1 MNNKFIKNRTNYI
14 FYNLLLFN
22 NMLKKY
28 LTYAF
33 FLLAPLSAMG
43 QEKLQEFE
51 VSDTLTLKES
61 IRIGLENNRTLK
73 KAILDEEKAKYQRN
87 EIRGAG
93 LPQFSA
99 YGQYNNFLDVFPQA
113 VPGGIFGGDP
123 SEIQVISLGVPQSLK
138 AGFELNQLIFSNS
151 YLIGLKAAK
160 TGEEFYRIL
169 AEQTEED
176 VIHEISMNFL
186 GVIQLEL
193 QKENL
198 LANIDQLESLEKI
211 LQSQYDNDLARKVDL
226 NRVKVNLTSIKS
238 ELENLE
244 IAIYQQEGYLKLL
257 MGIPVDTQINLDQ
270 SVADMN
276 QKVKDFQIQDFNIF
290 DRKDIQVLGVQ
301 EQLYEYEYKNIKA
314 AHQPQLV
321 GFADFNK
328 NAFSSDFD
336 FLSQGKVWYQGFLI
350 GLKLQIPIFDGMQ
363 TKYKAAQSK
372 VAAQQLGLD
381 RLQAEDAAELE
392 YKNALNKYYNSLNT
406 LASLDSNLDLANDV
420 FEETTLL
427 YKEGLSPLTDLLDSE
442 TTQRE
447 AQANYNN
454 QIIQVRIAQLEILN
468 SSGKIKNLL
477 L

>member
-1 MNNKFIKNRTNYI
+1 
-14 FYNLLLFN
+14 
-22 NMLKKY
+22 MLKNY
-28 LTYAF
+28 LTYAL
-33 FLLAPLSAMG
+33 FLLAPVMAMG
-43 QEKLQEFE
+43 QESSLET
-51 VSDTLTLKES
+51 SIPDTLTLKES
-61 IRIGLENNRTLK
+61 IQIGLENNRTLK

-123 SEIQVISLGVPQSLK
+123 NEIQVISLGVPQSLK

-160 TGEEFYRIL
+160 TGEEFYSIL
-169 AEQTEED
+169 AEQSEEN
-176 VIHEISMNFL
+176 VIHEISLNYL

-193 QKENL
+193 QRENL
-198 LANIDQLESLEKI
+198 LANIDQLKSLEKI
-211 LQSQYDNDLARKVDL
+211 LQSQYENDLARKVDL
-226 NRVKVNLTSIKS
+226 NRVKVNLTSIQS

-257 MGIPVDTQINLDQ
+257 MGIPVDTEINLDQ

-276 QKVKDFQIQDFNIF
+276 QQVQDFQVQDFNIF

-301 EQLYEYEYKNIKA
+301 EKLYEYEYKNIKA

-328 NAFSSDFD
+328 NAFSQDFD
-336 FLSQGKVWYQGFLI
+336 FVSQNKVWYQGFLI

-372 VAAQQLGLD
+372 VSAQQLNLD
-381 RLQAEDAAELE
+381 KLQAEDAAELE
-392 YKNALNKYYNSLNT
+392 YKNALNKYYNSLST
-406 LASLDSNLDLANDV
+406 LESLDGNLDLANDV

-468 SSGKIKNLL
+468 STGKITNLL

>member
-1 MNNKFIKNRTNYI
+1 
-14 FYNLLLFN
+14 
-22 NMLKKY
+22 MLKKY

-33 FLLAPLSAMG
+33 FLLAPAMAFA
-43 QEKLQEFE
+43 QESMQEF
-51 VSDTLTLKES
+51 VLPDTLTLKES
-61 IRIGLENNRTLK
+61 IQIGLENNRTLK

-123 SEIQVISLGVPQSLK
+123 NEIQVISLGVPQSLK

-160 TGEEFYRIL
+160 TGEEFYRIM
-169 AEQTEED
+169 AKQSEED
-176 VIHEISMNFL
+176 VIHEVSMNYL

-198 LANIDQLESLEKI
+198 RANIEQLESLEKI

-226 NRVKVNLTSIKS
+226 NRVKVNLTTIRS
-238 ELENLE
+238 EEENLD
-244 IAIYQQEGYLKLL
+244 IAINQQEGYLKLL
-257 MGIPVDTQINLDQ
+257 MGIPVDTEITLDQ
-270 SVADMN
+270 SVADMD

-328 NAFSSDFD
+328 NAFSQDFD
-336 FLSQGKVWYQGFLI
+336 FLSQNKVWFQGFLI

-372 VAAQQLGLD
+372 VAAKQLNLD

-392 YKNALNKYYNSLNT
+392 YNNAINKYYNSLST
-406 LASLDSNLDLANDV
+406 LKSLDSNLDLADDV
-420 FEETTLL
+420 MRETTLL
-427 YKEGLSPLTDLLDSE
+427 YKEGLSPLTDLLDAE
-442 TTQRE
+442 TTHRE

-468 SSGKIKNLL
+468 SSGKISNLL

>member
-1 MNNKFIKNRTNYI
+1 MAT
-14 FYNLLLFN
+14 
-22 NMLKKY
+22 
-28 LTYAF
+28 
-33 FLLAPLSAMG
+33 G
-43 QEKLQEFE
+43 QEQAQEFILP
-51 VSDTLTLKES
+51 DTLTLKQS
-61 IRIGLENNRTLK
+61 IQIGLENNRTLK
-73 KAILDEEKAKYQRN
+73 KAILDEEKATYQRN

-99 YGQYNNFLDVFPQA
+99 YGQYNNFIDVFPQA

-123 SEIQVISLGVPQSLK
+123 NEIQVISLGVPQSLK

-169 AEQTEED
+169 AQQSEEN

-198 LANIDQLESLEKI
+198 QANIDQLESLQKI
-211 LQSQYDNDLARKVDL
+211 LQAQYENDLARKVDL

-244 IAIYQQEGYLKLL
+244 IGIYQREGYLKLL
-257 MGIPVDTQINLDQ
+257 MGIPVDTEINLDQ
-270 SVADMN
+270 TVADMD
-276 QKVKDFQIQDFNIF
+276 QKVKDFQVENFNIF

-328 NAFSSDFD
+328 NAFSEDFN
-336 FLSQGKVWYQGFLI
+336 FLSQNKVWYQGFLI

-372 VAAQQLGLD
+372 VAAQQLNLD

-392 YKNALNKYYNSLNT
+392 YKNAVNKYYNSLST
-406 LASLDSNLDLANDV
+406 LSSLDSNLDLADDV
-420 FEETTLL
+420 FKETTLL
-427 YKEGLSPLTDLLDSE
+427 YKEGLSPLTDLLDAE
-442 TTQRE
+442 TTHRE

>member
-1 MNNKFIKNRTNYI
+1 
-14 FYNLLLFN
+14 
-22 NMLKKY
+22 MLKKY

-33 FLLAPLSAMG
+33 FLLAPAMAIG
-43 QEKLQEFE
+43 QENRQEFNLP
-51 VSDTLTLKES
+51 DTLTLKES
-61 IRIGLENNRTLK
+61 IQIGLENNRTLK

-123 SEIQVISLGVPQSLK
+123 NDIQVISLGVPQSLK

-169 AEQTEED
+169 AEQSEEN
-176 VIHEISMNFL
+176 VIHEISMNYL

-211 LQSQYDNDLARKVDL
+211 LQAQYENDLARKVDL
-226 NRVKVNLTSIKS
+226 NRVKVNLTSIKA
-238 ELENLE
+238 EQENLD
-244 IAIYQQEGYLKLL
+244 IAIFQQEGYLKLL
-257 MGIPVDTQINLDQ
+257 MGIPVDTEINLDQ
-270 SVADMN
+270 SVADMD
-276 QKVKDFQIQDFNIF
+276 QKIKDFEVSDFNIF
-290 DRKDIQVLGVQ
+290 DRKDIQVLSVQ

-314 AHQPQLV
+314 ANQPQLV

-328 NAFSSDFD
+328 NAFSQNFD
-336 FLSQGKVWYQGFLI
+336 FLTQNKTWYQGFLI
-350 GLKLQIPIFDGMQ
+350 GLRLEIPIFDGMQ
-363 TKYKAAQSK
+363 TKNKAAQSK
-372 VAAQQLGLD
+372 VNAQQLNLD
-381 RLQAEDAAELE
+381 RLQAEDAADLE
-392 YKNALNKYYNSLNT
+392 YKNAINKYYNSLNT
-406 LASLDSNLDLANDV
+406 LASLDSNLDLADDV
-420 FEETTLL
+420 MKETTLL
-427 YKEGLSPLTDLLDSE
+427 YREGLSPLTDLLDAE
-442 TTQRE
+442 TTQRQ

-468 SSGKIKNLL
+468 SSGKITNLL

>member
-1 MNNKFIKNRTNYI
+1 
-14 FYNLLLFN
+14 
-22 NMLKKY
+22 MLKKY

-33 FLLAPLSAMG
+33 FLLSPVVAMG
-43 QEKLQEFE
+43 QEVAQE
-51 VSDTLTLKES
+51 SILPATLTLKES
-61 IRIGLENNRTLK
+61 IQIGLENNRTLK

-99 YGQYNNFLDVFPQA
+99 YGQYSNFIDVFPQA

-123 SEIQVISLGVPQSLK
+123 SDIQVISLGVPQSLK

-169 AEQTEED
+169 AQQSEEN

-198 LANIDQLESLEKI
+198 QANIDQLESLEKI

-244 IAIYQQEGYLKLL
+244 IAIYQREGYLKLV
-257 MGIPVDTQINLDQ
+257 MGIPVDTEITLDQ
-270 SVADMN
+270 SVADMD
-276 QKVKDFQIQDFNIF
+276 QKVKDFLIQDFNIF

-328 NAFSSDFD
+328 NAFSQDFD
-336 FLSQGKVWYQGFLI
+336 FFSQNKLWYQGFLV

-372 VAAQQLGLD
+372 VAAKQLNLD

-392 YKNALNKYYNSLNT
+392 YKNALNKYYNSLST
-406 LASLDSNLDLANDV
+406 LSSLDSNLDLADDV
-420 FEETTLL
+420 YKETTLL
-427 YKEGLSPLTDLLDSE
+427 YKEGLSPLTDLLDAE

>member
-1 MNNKFIKNRTNYI
+1 
-14 FYNLLLFN
+14 
-22 NMLKKY
+22 MLKKY

-33 FLLAPLSAMG
+33 FLFAPLMAMG
-43 QEKLQEFE
+43 QEMVQEFDIP
-51 VSDTLTLKES
+51 DTLSLKES
-61 IRIGLENNRTLK
+61 IQIGLENNRTLK

-169 AEQTEED
+169 AEQSEED
-176 VIHEISMNFL
+176 VIHEISMNYL

-211 LQSQYDNDLARKVDL
+211 LQSQYENDLARKVDL

-244 IAIYQQEGYLKLL
+244 IGIYQQEGYLKLL
-257 MGIPVDTQINLDQ
+257 MGIPIDTEINLDQ
-270 SVADMN
+270 SVADMD
-276 QKVKDFQIQDFNIF
+276 QKIKNFQVQDFNIF

-301 EQLYEYEYKNIKA
+301 EKLYEYEYKNIKA

-328 NAFSSDFD
+328 NAFSQDFD
-336 FLSQGKVWYQGFLI
+336 FMSQGKVWYQGFLI

-372 VAAQQLGLD
+372 VTAQQLVLD

-442 TTQRE
+442 TTQRQ

-468 SSGKIKNLL
+468 STGKISNLL

>member
-1 MNNKFIKNRTNYI
+1 
-14 FYNLLLFN
+14 
-22 NMLKKY
+22 MLRNY
-28 LTYAF
+28 LTYAL
-33 FLLAPLSAMG
+33 FLLAPLTATG
-43 QEKLQEFE
+43 QETVQDFSL
-51 VSDTLTLKES
+51 SDTLTLKES
-61 IRIGLENNRTLK
+61 IHIGLENNRTLK

-99 YGQYNNFLDVFPQA
+99 YGQYSNFLDVFPQA

-123 SEIQVISLGVPQSLK
+123 NEIQVISLGVPQSLK

-169 AEQTEED
+169 AEQSEED
-176 VIHEISMNFL
+176 VIYEISMNYL

-198 LANIDQLESLEKI
+198 LANIDQLQSLQKI

-226 NRVKVNLTSIKS
+226 NRVKVNLTSIQS
-238 ELENLE
+238 ELENLD
-244 IAIYQQEGYLKLL
+244 IAIYQQESYLKLL
-257 MGIPVDTQINLDQ
+257 MGIPVDTEINLDQ
-270 SVADMN
+270 SVANMDE
-276 QKVKDFQIQDFNIF
+276 KVKDFQVQDFNIS

-301 EQLYEYEYKNIKA
+301 EKLYEYEYKNIKA

-328 NAFSSDFD
+328 NAFSQSFD
-336 FLSQGKVWYQGFLI
+336 FISEGKTWYQGFLI

-372 VAAQQLGLD
+372 VKAQQLNLD

-392 YKNALNKYYNSLNT
+392 YKNALNKYYNSLTT
-406 LASLDSNLDLANDV
+406 LESLDSNLDLANDV

-427 YKEGLSPLTDLLDSE
+427 YKEGLSPLTDLLDAE
-442 TTQRE
+442 TTQRQ
-447 AQANYNN
+447 AQASYNN
-454 QIIQVRIAQLEILN
+454 QIIQVRIAQLEILD
-468 SSGKIKNLL
+468 STGKITNLL

>member
-1 MNNKFIKNRTNYI
+1 
-14 FYNLLLFN
+14 
-22 NMLKKY
+22 MLKKY

-33 FLLAPLSAMG
+33 FLLAPTVAIG
-43 QEKLQEFE
+43 QDVVQDFNLA
-51 VSDTLTLKES
+51 DTLTLKES

-93 LPQFSA
+93 LPQLSA
-99 YGQYNNFLDVFPQA
+99 YGNYNNFIDVFPQA
-113 VPGGIFGGDP
+113 VPGGLFGP
-123 SEIQVISLGVPQSLK
+123 SGPNDIDVIALGVPQSLQ
-138 AGFELNQLIFSNS
+138 AGAQLNQLIFSNS

-169 AEQTEED
+169 TEQSEES
-176 VIHEISMNFL
+176 VIHEISMNYL

-211 LQSQYDNDLARKVDL
+211 LQSQYENDLARKVDL

-244 IAIYQQEGYLKLL
+244 ITIYQQEGYLKLL
-257 MGIPVDTQINLDQ
+257 MGIPVDTEINLDQ
-270 SVADMN
+270 SVADTD
-276 QKVKDFQIQDFNIF
+276 QLIEAFEIQDFNILN
-290 DRKDIQVLGVQ
+290 RKNIQVLGVQ
-301 EQLYEYEYKNIKA
+301 QQLYEYEYKNIKA

-328 NAFSSDFD
+328 NAFSQDFD
-336 FLSQGKVWYQGFLI
+336 FIGQNKVWYQGFLI
-350 GLKLQIPIFDGMQ
+350 GLKLEIPIFDGMQ

-372 VAAQQLGLD
+372 VNARQLNLD
-381 RLQAEDAAELE
+381 RLEAEDAAELE
-392 YKNALNKYYNSLNT
+392 YKNALNKYYNSIST
-406 LASLDSNLDLANDV
+406 LKSLDGNLDLADEV
-420 FEETTLL
+420 LKETTLL
-427 YKEGLSPLTDLLDSE
+427 YKEGLSPLTDLLDAE
-442 TTQRE
+442 TTQRQ

-454 QIIQVRIAQLEILN
+454 QLIQVRIAQLEILN
-468 SSGKIKNLL
+468 STGKITNLL

>member
-1 MNNKFIKNRTNYI
+1 
-14 FYNLLLFN
+14 
-22 NMLKKY
+22 MLKKY

-33 FLLAPLSAMG
+33 FLLAPTMAMG
-43 QEKLQEFE
+43 QEVEEDF
-51 VSDTLTLKES
+51 SIPDTLTLKQS
-61 IRIGLENNRTLK
+61 IQIGLENNRTLK

-99 YGQYNNFLDVFPQA
+99 YGQYSNFLDVFPQA

-123 SEIQVISLGVPQSLK
+123 NELQVISLGVPQSLK

-169 AEQTEED
+169 AQQSEED
-176 VIHEISMNFL
+176 VIHEISMNYL

-198 LANIDQLESLEKI
+198 RANIDQLESLEKI
-211 LQSQYDNDLARKVDL
+211 LQAQYDNDLARKVDL
-226 NRVKVNLTSIKS
+226 NRVKVNLTTIKS
-238 ELENLE
+238 EQENLD
-244 IAIYQQEGYLKLL
+244 ISIYQQEGYLKLL
-257 MGIPVDTQINLDQ
+257 MGIPVDTEINLDQ
-270 SVADMN
+270 SVADMD
-276 QKVKDFQIQDFNIF
+276 QKIKDFQVQDFNIF

-328 NAFSSDFD
+328 NAFSQDFD
-336 FLSQGKVWYQGFLI
+336 FLSQNKVWYQGFLI

-372 VAAQQLGLD
+372 VSAQQLNLD

-392 YKNALNKYYNSLNT
+392 YKNAINKYYNSLST
-406 LASLDSNLDLANDV
+406 LGSLDSNLDLANDV
-420 FEETTLL
+420 FSETTLL
-427 YKEGLSPLTDLLDSE
+427 YKEGLSPLTDLLDAE

-447 AQANYNN
+447 AQANFNN

-468 SSGKIKNLL
+468 SSGKITNLIL
-477 L
+477 

>member
-1 MNNKFIKNRTNYI
+1 
-14 FYNLLLFN
+14 
-22 NMLKKY
+22 MLKNY
-28 LTYAF
+28 LTYAL
-33 FLLAPLSAMG
+33 FLLAPVMAMG
-43 QEKLQEFE
+43 QESSLE
-51 VSDTLTLKES
+51 SSIPDTLTLKES
-61 IRIGLENNRTLK
+61 IQIGLENNRTLK

-123 SEIQVISLGVPQSLK
+123 NEIQVISLGVPQSLK

-169 AEQTEED
+169 AEQSEEN
-176 VIHEISMNFL
+176 VIHEISLNYL

-193 QKENL
+193 QRENL
-198 LANIDQLESLEKI
+198 LANIDQLKSLEKI

-226 NRVKVNLTSIKS
+226 NRVKVNLTSIQS

-257 MGIPVDTQINLDQ
+257 MGIPVDTEINLDQ

-276 QKVKDFQIQDFNIF
+276 QQVQDFQVQDFNIF

-301 EQLYEYEYKNIKA
+301 EKLYEYEYKNIKA

-328 NAFSSDFD
+328 NAFSQDFD
-336 FLSQGKVWYQGFLI
+336 FMSQNKVWYQGFLI

-372 VAAQQLGLD
+372 VSAQQLNLD
-381 RLQAEDAAELE
+381 KLQAEDAAELE
-392 YKNALNKYYNSLNT
+392 YKNALNKYYNSLST
-406 LASLDSNLDLANDV
+406 LESLDGNLDLANDV

-468 SSGKIKNLL
+468 STGKITNLL

>member
-1 MNNKFIKNRTNYI
+1 M
-14 FYNLLLFN
+14 
-22 NMLKKY
+22 
-28 LTYAF
+28 
-33 FLLAPLSAMG
+33 AMG
-43 QEKLQEFE
+43 QEAVQEFE
-51 VSDTLTLKES
+51 IPDKLTLKES
-61 IRIGLENNRTLK
+61 IRIGMENNRTLK
-73 KAILDEEKAKYQRN
+73 KAILDEEKATYQRN

-99 YGQYNNFLDVFPQA
+99 YGQYNNFIDVFPQA

-123 SEIQVISLGVPQSLK
+123 NEIQVIALGVPQSLQ
-138 AGFELNQLIFSNS
+138 AGFQLNQLIFSNS

-169 AEQTEED
+169 AEQSEEN
-176 VIHEISMNFL
+176 VIREISMNYL

-198 LANIDQLESLEKI
+198 QANIDQLTSLEKI
-211 LQSQYDNDLARKVDL
+211 LQSQYENDLARKVDL

-244 IAIYQQEGYLKLL
+244 IAIFQQEGYLKLL
-257 MGIPVDTQINLDQ
+257 MGIPVDTEITLDQ
-270 SVADMN
+270 SVADMD
-276 QKVKDFQIQDFNIF
+276 QKVKNFQVQDFSIF

-301 EQLYEYEYKNIKA
+301 EKLYEYEYKNIKA

-328 NAFSSDFD
+328 NAFSQEFD
-336 FLSQGKVWYQGFLI
+336 FMSQSKVWYQGFLI
-350 GLKLQIPIFDGMQ
+350 GLKLEIPIFDGMQ

-372 VAAQQLGLD
+372 VNAQQLNLD

-392 YKNALNKYYNSLNT
+392 YKNALNKYYNSLST

-442 TTQRE
+442 TTQRQ
-447 AQANYNN
+447 AQAAYNN

-468 SSGKIKNLL
+468 STGKITNLL

>member
-1 MNNKFIKNRTNYI
+1 V
-14 FYNLLLFN
+14 
-22 NMLKKY
+22 LKKC

-33 FLLAPLSAMG
+33 FLLAPVLAMG
-43 QEKLQEFE
+43 QEITKEF
-51 VSDTLTLKES
+51 SLPDILTLKES
-61 IRIGLENNRTLK
+61 IKIGLENNRTLK
-73 KAILDEEKAKYQRN
+73 KAILNEEKAKYQRN

-93 LPQFSA
+93 LPQLSA

-123 SEIQVISLGVPQSLK
+123 NEIQVISLGVPQSLK
-138 AGFELNQLIFSNS
+138 AGFELNQLLFSNS

-169 AEQTEED
+169 AQQSEED
-176 VIHEISMNFL
+176 VIYEISMNYL

-198 LANIDQLESLEKI
+198 RANIDQLESLEKI

-226 NRVKVNLTSIKS
+226 NRVKVNLTTIKS
-238 ELENLE
+238 EQENLN
-244 IAIYQQEGYLKLL
+244 IAIYQREGYLKLL
-257 MGIPVDTQINLDQ
+257 MGIPINTVINLDQ
-270 SVADMN
+270 SVANVD
-276 QKVKDFQIQDFNIF
+276 QKVKKFQVRDFNIL
-290 DRKDIQVLGVQ
+290 DRKNIQVLGVQ
-301 EQLYEYEYKNIKA
+301 EQLYKYEYKNIKA
-314 AHQPQLV
+314 ANQPQLV

-328 NAFSSDFD
+328 NAFSQDFD
-336 FLSQGKVWYQGFLI
+336 FLNQNRVWYQGFLI
-350 GLKLQIPIFDGMQ
+350 GVRLQIPIFDGMQ

-372 VAAQQLGLD
+372 VNAQQLNLD

-392 YKNALNKYYNSLNT
+392 YKNAINKYYNSLST
-406 LASLDSNLDLANDV
+406 LESLDGNLDLADDV
-420 FEETTLL
+420 FKETTLL
-427 YKEGLSPLTDLLDSE
+427 YKEGLSPLTDLLNAE

-447 AQANYNN
+447 AQTNYTN

-468 SSGKIKNLL
+468 SSGKISTLL

>member
-1 MNNKFIKNRTNYI
+1 
-14 FYNLLLFN
+14 
-22 NMLKKY
+22 MLRNY
-28 LTYAF
+28 LTYAL
-33 FLLAPLSAMG
+33 FLLAPVVAMG
-43 QEKLQEFE
+43 QETVQDFSLP
-51 VSDTLTLKES
+51 DTLTLKES
-61 IRIGLENNRTLK
+61 IQIGLDNNRTLK

-113 VPGGIFGGDP
+113 VPGGIFGGNP
-123 SEIQVISLGVPQSLK
+123 NEIQVISLGVPQSLK

-169 AEQTEED
+169 AEQSEED
-176 VIHEISMNFL
+176 VIHEISMNYL

-198 LANIDQLESLEKI
+198 LANIDQLQSLQKI

-226 NRVKVNLTSIKS
+226 NRVKVNLTSIQS

-257 MGIPVDTQINLDQ
+257 MGIPVDSEINLDQ
-270 SVADMN
+270 SLANMN
-276 QKVKDFQIQDFNIF
+276 QTVKEFQVQDFNIF

-301 EQLYEYEYKNIKA
+301 EKLYEYEYKNIKA

-328 NAFSSDFD
+328 NAFSQDFD
-336 FLSQGKVWYQGFLI
+336 FLSQGKTWYQGFLI

-372 VAAQQLGLD
+372 VKSQQLNLD

-392 YKNALNKYYNSLNT
+392 YKNALNKYYNSLTT
-406 LASLDSNLDLANDV
+406 LESLDGNLDLANDV

-427 YKEGLSPLTDLLDSE
+427 YKEGLSPLTDLLDAE
-442 TTQRE
+442 TTQRQ
-447 AQANYNN
+447 AQASYNN
-454 QIIQVRIAQLEILN
+454 QIIQVRIAQLDILN
-468 SSGKIKNLL
+468 STGKITNLL

>member
-1 MNNKFIKNRTNYI
+1 MNRKFIKNRTNYI
-14 FYNLLLFN
+14 FYNQLFIN
-22 NMLKKY
+22 DMLKKY

-33 FLLAPLSAMG
+33 FLWAPTVAIG
-43 QEKLQEFE
+43 QEAMQEFNLP
-51 VSDTLTLKES
+51 DTLTLKES
-61 IRIGLENNRTLK
+61 IQIGLENNRTLK

-169 AEQTEED
+169 AEQSEED

-198 LANIDQLESLEKI
+198 QANIDQLESLQKI

-244 IAIYQQEGYLKLL
+244 ISSYQQEGYLKLL
-257 MGIPVDTQINLDQ
+257 MGIPVDTEINLDQ
-270 SVADMN
+270 SIADTD
-276 QKVKDFQIQDFNIF
+276 QLIQDFQIQDLSIA

-301 EQLYEYEYKNIKA
+301 KQLYEYEYKNIKA

-328 NAFSSDFD
+328 NAFSEDFD
-336 FLSQGKVWYQGFLI
+336 FMSQNKVWYQGFLI

-363 TKYKAAQSK
+363 TKYKAAQSR
-372 VAAQQLGLD
+372 VTAQQLDLD

-392 YKNALNKYYNSLNT
+392 YKNALNKYYNSIST
-406 LASLDSNLDLANDV
+406 LKSLDGNLDLANDV
-420 FEETTLL
+420 LKETTLL
-427 YKEGLSPLTDLLDSE
+427 YKEGLSPLTDLLDAE
-442 TTQRE
+442 TTQRA
-447 AQANYNN
+447 AQANFNN

-468 SSGKIKNLL
+468 STGKITNLL

>member
-1 MNNKFIKNRTNYI
+1 
-14 FYNLLLFN
+14 
-22 NMLKKY
+22 MLKKY

-33 FLLAPLSAMG
+33 FLLAPAMAIG
-43 QEKLQEFE
+43 QESMQEF
-51 VSDTLTLKES
+51 VLPDTLTLKES
-61 IRIGLENNRTLK
+61 IQIGLENNRTLK

-123 SEIQVISLGVPQSLK
+123 NEIQVISLGVPQTLK

-160 TGEEFYRIL
+160 TGEEFYRIM
-169 AEQTEED
+169 AKQSEED
-176 VIHEISMNFL
+176 VIHEVSMNYL
-186 GVIQLEL
+186 GIIQLEL

-198 LANIDQLESLEKI
+198 RANIDQLESLEKI

-226 NRVKVNLTSIKS
+226 NRVKVNLTSIRS
-238 ELENLE
+238 EEENLD

-257 MGIPVDTQINLDQ
+257 MGIPVDTEITLDQ
-270 SVADMN
+270 SVADMD

-328 NAFSSDFD
+328 NAFSQDFD
-336 FLSQGKVWYQGFLI
+336 FLSQNKVWYQGFLI

-372 VAAQQLGLD
+372 VAAKQLNLD

-392 YKNALNKYYNSLNT
+392 YNNAINKYYNSLST
-406 LASLDSNLDLANDV
+406 LKSLDSNLDLADDV
-420 FEETTLL
+420 MRETTLL
-427 YKEGLSPLTDLLDSE
+427 YKEGLSPLTDLLDAE

-468 SSGKIKNLL
+468 SSGKISNLL

>member
-1 MNNKFIKNRTNYI
+1 
-14 FYNLLLFN
+14 
-22 NMLKKY
+22 MLRNY

-33 FLLAPLSAMG
+33 FLLAPLAAMG
-43 QEKLQEFE
+43 QETVQDFSLL
-51 VSDTLTLKES
+51 DTLTLKES
-61 IRIGLENNRTLK
+61 IHIGLENNRTLK

-123 SEIQVISLGVPQSLK
+123 NEIQVISLGVPQSLK

-169 AEQTEED
+169 AEQSEED
-176 VIHEISMNFL
+176 VIHEISMNYL

-198 LANIDQLESLEKI
+198 LANIDQLQGLQKI

-226 NRVKVNLTSIKS
+226 NRVKVNLTSIQS
-238 ELENLE
+238 ELENLD

-257 MGIPVDTQINLDQ
+257 MGIPVDTEINLDQ
-270 SVADMN
+270 SVANMD
-276 QKVKDFQIQDFNIF
+276 QKVKDFQVQDFNIS

-301 EQLYEYEYKNIKA
+301 EKLYEYEYKNIKA

-328 NAFSSDFD
+328 NAFSQNFD
-336 FLSQGKVWYQGFLI
+336 FISEGKTWYQGFLI

-372 VAAQQLGLD
+372 VKSQQLNLD

-392 YKNALNKYYNSLNT
+392 YKNALNKYYNSLTT
-406 LASLDSNLDLANDV
+406 LESLDSNLDLANDV

-427 YKEGLSPLTDLLDSE
+427 YKEGLSPLTDLLDAE
-442 TTQRE
+442 TTQRQ
-447 AQANYNN
+447 AQASYNN
-454 QIIQVRIAQLEILN
+454 QIIQVRIAQLEILD
-468 SSGKIKNLL
+468 STGKITNLL

>member
-1 MNNKFIKNRTNYI
+1 
-14 FYNLLLFN
+14 
-22 NMLKKY
+22 MLKKY

-33 FLLAPLSAMG
+33 FLWAPTVAIG
-43 QEKLQEFE
+43 QEARQEFNLP
-51 VSDTLTLKES
+51 DTLTLKES
-61 IRIGLENNRTLK
+61 IQIGLENNRTLK

-169 AEQTEED
+169 AQQSEED

-198 LANIDQLESLEKI
+198 QANIDQLESLEKI

-244 IAIYQQEGYLKLL
+244 ISIYQQEGYLKLL
-257 MGIPVDTQINLDQ
+257 MGIPVDTEFNLDQ
-270 SVADMN
+270 SITDMD
-276 QKVKDFQIQDFNIF
+276 QLIQDFQIQDLSIS

-301 EQLYEYEYKNIKA
+301 KQLYEYEYKNIKA
-314 AHQPQLV
+314 ENQPQLV

-328 NAFSSDFD
+328 NAFSEDFD
-336 FLSQGKVWYQGFLI
+336 FMSQNKVWYQGFLI

-363 TKYKAAQSK
+363 TKYKAAQSR
-372 VAAQQLGLD
+372 VTAQQLDLD
-381 RLQAEDAAELE
+381 RLQAVDAAELE
-392 YKNALNKYYNSLNT
+392 YKNALNKYYNSIST
-406 LASLDSNLDLANDV
+406 LKSLDGNLDLANDV
-420 FEETTLL
+420 LKESTLL
-427 YKEGLSPLTDLLDSE
+427 YKEGLSPLTDLLDAE
-442 TTQRE
+442 TTQRA
-447 AQANYNN
+447 AQANFNN

-468 SSGKIKNLL
+468 STGKITNLL

>member
-1 MNNKFIKNRTNYI
+1 
-14 FYNLLLFN
+14 
-22 NMLKKY
+22 MLKKY

-33 FLLAPLSAMG
+33 FLLAPAVAMG
-43 QEKLQEFE
+43 QETVQEFNL
-51 VSDTLTLKES
+51 SDTLTLKES
-61 IRIGLENNRTLK
+61 IQIGLKNNRTLK

-87 EIRGAG
+87 EIRGSG

-113 VPGGIFGGDP
+113 VPGGIFGGGNPNDI
-123 SEIQVISLGVPQSLK
+123 EVISLGVPQSLK

-160 TGEEFYRIL
+160 TGEEFYHIL
-169 AEQTEED
+169 AQQSEED
-176 VIHEISMNFL
+176 VIREISMNYL

-198 LANIDQLESLEKI
+198 LANIDQLGSLEKI
-211 LQSQYDNDLARKVDL
+211 LQSQYENDLARKVDL
-226 NRVKVNLTSIKS
+226 NRVRVNLTSIKS

-244 IAIYQQEGYLKLL
+244 ISIYQQEGYLKLL
-257 MGIPVDTQINLDQ
+257 MGIPVDTEINLDQ
-270 SVADMN
+270 SIADS
-276 QKVKDFQIQDFNIF
+276 DQIIKAFEIQGFNIL

-301 EQLYEYEYKNIKA
+301 KQLYDYEYKNIKA

-328 NAFSSDFD
+328 NAFSQDFD
-336 FLSQGKVWYQGFLI
+336 FMSQNKVWYQGFLI

-372 VAAQQLGLD
+372 VNAQQLSLD

-392 YKNALNKYYNSLNT
+392 YKNALNKYYNSLST
-406 LASLDSNLDLANDV
+406 LRSLDGNLDLADEV
-420 FEETTLL
+420 LQETTLL
-427 YKEGLSPLTDLLDSE
+427 YKEGLSPLTDLLDAE
-442 TTQRE
+442 TTQRQ

-468 SSGKIKNLL
+468 STGKITNLL